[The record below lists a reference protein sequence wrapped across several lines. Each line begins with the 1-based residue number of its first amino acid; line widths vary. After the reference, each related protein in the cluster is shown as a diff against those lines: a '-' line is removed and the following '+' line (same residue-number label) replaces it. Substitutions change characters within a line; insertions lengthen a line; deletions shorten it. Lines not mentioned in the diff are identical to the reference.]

1 MRESNKVWQPSE
13 SRIAEANI
21 TKFIEHINRQGFD
34 LKNYA
39 DLHQWSLDHN
49 EQFWQ
54 EVWLF
59 CDVIGNAGETVKSQA
74 ESKWQQPVLNRD
86 LCWFP
91 DAHINYAENLL
102 SFAYQNHMS
111 SPSGLKMSVTNDRP
125 IRGNSCVMKSR
136 VFNSGLGIV
145 ASNKAMLLLV
155 TYRTFLK
162 PSSRCWQPPA

>member
-59 CDVIGNAGETVKSQA
+59 CDVIGNAGET
-74 ESKWQQPVLNRD
+74 
-86 LCWFP
+86 
-91 DAHINYAENLL
+91 
-102 SFAYQNHMS
+102 
-111 SPSGLKMSVTNDRP
+111 
-125 IRGNSCVMKSR
+125 
-136 VFNSGLGIV
+136 
-145 ASNKAMLLLV
+145 
-155 TYRTFLK
+155 
-162 PSSRCWQPPA
+162 